1 MIMSCL
7 AASADGEYYELTDPL
22 LLPKAS
28 SFLWN
33 ETMMIQATCRG
44 YATAQFMQPEPSKYS
59 YAPVVE
65 AKTFMLPEQS
75 YYMHH
80 PGRFV
85 YVKDE
90 GLFFSAPYEPVRRAP
105 ERFSF
110 QAWKHKLVWVVE
122 CGGIEI
128 AMSLSLPKHDP
139 LELWRIKVKN
149 LSGKKRRLSIYPYFT
164 VGYMSWMNQSGEC
177 NDKLGAIVCSSVT
190 PYQRAEDYPK
200 IRDNKDKTF
209 LWARHAPVAWET
221 SLERFEGEGG
231 LSSPSAIALERLSSG
246 DCRYETLAAV
256 MQYQFEI
263 DGGDEREF
271 RFIFGP
277 AKDESEILSLTFRYG
292 DDFDAAEREYAAY
305 IAQGTGVLRISGPDA
320 GLDNFV
326 NNWLA
331 RQVCYHGKT
340 NRMCTDPQT
349 RNYIQDAM
357 GMSYITPQIARD
369 MFLFALRQQRE
380 NGEMPDGI
388 LLHPQAELK
397 YINTIPHS
405 DHCAWLPICLEA
417 YLDETGDYGLL
428 DEQLPFAGGGQAAN
442 VSRHIDL
449 AMDWLVNDR
458 DEKGLNYIRQ
468 GDWCDPMNMVGYKGK
483 GVSGWLTMASA
494 YALRCWAN
502 ICRDNA
508 RRDTAEQY
516 RGKADEL
523 NAAIGRWL
531 WDGAWYG
538 RGITDDGAPFGVSS
552 DREGRIFLNTQ
563 SWAILCGAAGVD
575 EQQKLIKSVEELLE
589 TPYGVEMLAPSYTS
603 MREDIGR
610 LTQKHPGVTE
620 NGSVYNH
627 AAAFYIYALYAAG
640 KNDDAFRILRKML
653 PGESDE
659 DIIRRGQMPVF
670 IPNYYRG
677 AYRQFPQTAG
687 RSSHLF
693 NTGTVSWYYRCLI
706 DGLFGLR
713 GTKAGLSV
721 HPRLPSHWNKASVIR
736 YFRGAEIYVDIQ
748 REAGARKMSVLCEGK
763 NLVEGVLT
771 GILPDRKYHVS
782 VKLPMPEYE

>member
-1 MIMSCL
+1 MMHPG
-7 AASADGEYYELTDPL
+7 ADGEYYELTDPL

-44 YATAQFMQPEPSKYS
+44 YATAQFMQPEPAKYS

-65 AKTFMLPEQS
+65 AKTFMLPEPS
-75 YYMHH
+75 YYTHH

-90 GLFFSAPYEPVRRAP
+90 EDENLFFSAPHEPVRRKP

-110 QAWKHKLVWVVE
+110 QAWKHKLVWLVE
-122 CGGIEI
+122 CGGIEVT
-128 AMSLSLPKHDP
+128 MDLSLPKHDP
-139 LELWRIKVKN
+139 LELWRITVKN

-164 VGYMSWMNQSGEC
+164 VGYMSWMNQGGEY
-177 NDKLGAIVCSSVT
+177 NEKLRAIICSAIT
-190 PYQRAEDYPK
+190 PYQKAEDYQK
-200 IRDNKDKTF
+200 IKDYKDKTF
-209 LWARHAPVAWET
+209 LWAHQNPVAWET
-221 SLERFEGEGG
+221 SLEHFEGEGG
-231 LSSPSAIALERLSSG
+231 LSSPSAIALERLSNG
-246 DCRYETLAAV
+246 DCRYEMPAAV
-256 MQYQFEI
+256 MQYQIEM
-263 DGGDEREF
+263 GSGDEREF

-277 AKDESEILSLTFRYG
+277 AKDEREILSLSSRYG
-292 DDFDAAEREYAAY
+292 DDFDAVEREYAAY
-305 IAQGTGVLRISGPDA
+305 IAEGKGVLRMTTPDT
-320 GLDNFV
+320 GLDNYV
-326 NNWLA
+326 NNWLP
-331 RQVCYHGKT
+331 RQVYYHGIT

-357 GMSYITPQIARD
+357 GMVYITPRIARD
-369 MFLFALRQQRE
+369 MFLSALSQQRG

-405 DHCAWLPICLEA
+405 DHCAWLPICLDA

-428 DEQLPFAGGGQAAN
+428 DEQIPLTGGGQAVC

-468 GDWCDPMNMVGYKGK
+468 GDWCDPMNMVGYKGS

-494 YALRCWAN
+494 YALRCWSN
-502 ICRDNA
+502 ICRDNGRLDA
-508 RRDTAEQY
+508 AELYQ
-516 RGKADEL
+516 GKADEL
-523 NAAIGRWL
+523 NAAINRWL

-538 RGITDDGAPFGVSS
+538 RGITDDGALFGVSA
-552 DREGRIFLNTQ
+552 DREGRIFLNAQ
-563 SWAILCGAAGVD
+563 SWAILCGAAGAY
-575 EQQKLIKSVEELLE
+575 EQQKLIESVEEFLE
-589 TPYGVEMLAPSYTS
+589 TPYGVEMLAPSYTA

-627 AAAFYIYALYAAG
+627 AVAFYIYALYTVG

-653 PGESDE
+653 PGENDE

-677 AYRQFPQTAG
+677 AYNQFPQTAG

-713 GTKAGLSV
+713 GTKTGLSV
-721 HPRLPSHWNKASVIR
+721 RPRLPSHWNKASVIR
-736 YFRGAEIYVDIQ
+736 YFRGAEIHVDIQ
-748 REAGARKMSVLCEGK
+748 REAEARELSVVCEGK
-763 NLVEGVLT
+763 NLFEAVLT
-771 GILPDRKYHVS
+771 GILPDKEYHVS
-782 VKLPMPEYE
+782 VKLPMSE